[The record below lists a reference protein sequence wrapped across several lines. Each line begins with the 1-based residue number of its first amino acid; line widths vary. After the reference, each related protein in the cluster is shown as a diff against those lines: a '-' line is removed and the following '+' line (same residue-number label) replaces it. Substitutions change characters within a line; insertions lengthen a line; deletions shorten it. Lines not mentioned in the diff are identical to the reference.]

1 MKDQKHKDHD
11 VDDSEDMGPG
21 PVTNRRFAFF
31 MNEVSNETVRP
42 MCEWIFASNFDSSDN
57 RPKELT
63 LVINSRGGDLHD
75 AFALI
80 DIMNG
85 SQIPI
90 RTIGLGLIASA
101 GLLIFMSGKKGMRSL
116 TPNTAILSHQ
126 WAWGAI
132 GKQHELIAATK
143 EWDLTQKRMI
153 RHYRRCTGL
162 SEDKVKK
169 LLMAPADQWLSA
181 EEALKFGLCDQVQDM
196 GQYIPAKPKA
206 KRKVKRAT

>member
-1 MKDQKHKDHD
+1 MREHKHEQH
-11 VDDSEDMGPG
+11 EDMEEMAGMV

-42 MCEWIFASNFDSSDN
+42 LCEWIFGANFDSSDN

-80 DIMNG
+80 DVMNG

-126 WAWGAI
+126 WAWGAV

-153 RHYRRCTGL
+153 KHYRRCTGL
-162 SEDKVKK
+162 SEDRVKK
-169 LLMAPADQWLSA
+169 LLMAPHDQWLDAS
-181 EEALKFGLCDQVQDM
+181 EALKLGICDQIQDM
-196 GQYIPAKPKA
+196 GQYIPPKPKA
-206 KRKVKRAT
+206 KRKS